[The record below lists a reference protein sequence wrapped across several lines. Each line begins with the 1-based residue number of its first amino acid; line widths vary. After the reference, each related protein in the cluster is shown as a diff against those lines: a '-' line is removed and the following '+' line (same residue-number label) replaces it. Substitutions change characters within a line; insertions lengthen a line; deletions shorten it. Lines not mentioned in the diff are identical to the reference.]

1 MPFSR
6 IVVPRTNPS
15 VESVRNP
22 TARLIEIARLR
33 YVESLPQRPRPRPRF
48 GQRNPDYLPSKHT
61 LSPYHNARPRL
72 GDLRKSSN
80 PSPRRRARVGPAKV
94 DESVA
99 RPRKARSEILPSWGI
114 PLPCGSVATT
124 QLYPSSRP
132 PLYQAGDARSS
143 QSHLSRI
150 GVSAQSDIH
159 RRTPMRIWTMYPPL
173 SCP

>member
-6 IVVPRTNPS
+6 IVVPQTNPS

-33 YVESLPQRPRPRPRF
+33 YVESLPQRP
-48 GQRNPDYLPSKHT
+48 
-61 LSPYHNARPRL
+61 RPRL

-114 PLPCGSVATT
+114 RLPCGSVATT

-173 SCP
+173 PCP

>member
-61 LSPYHNARPRL
+61 LSPYHNARNPVRKYCHHGVSPYHVVVSPLRSCIRHRGRL
-72 GDLRKSSN
+72 CI
-80 PSPRRRARVGPAKV
+80 RRGTPEVHRVIYHVLGYLLKATYT
-94 DESVA
+94 DE
-99 RPRKARSEILPSWGI
+99 
-114 PLPCGSVATT
+114 LPCVFGRCTRLCRV
-124 QLYPSSRP
+124 PKRF
-132 PLYQAGDARSS
+132 
-143 QSHLSRI
+143 
-150 GVSAQSDIH
+150 
-159 RRTPMRIWTMYPPL
+159 
-173 SCP
+173 

>member
-6 IVVPRTNPS
+6 IVVPQTNPS

-22 TARLIEIARLR
+22 PARLIEIARLR

-61 LSPYHNARPRL
+61 LSPYHNARL

-114 PLPCGSVATT
+114 RLPCGSVATT

-150 GVSAQSDIH
+150 GVSAQSDIL

-173 SCP
+173 PCP